1 MREQL
6 IKRVDSG
13 KQSFIPVLVILILFG
28 FRLAANADTLYLK
41 NGRNIE
47 GVITKE
53 DEHNVSLEVNCG
65 IVKFSKEQINS
76 IERSSTEDVQL
87 IRQGW
92 VSEKE
97 ALAVKTK
104 EIRQKQALEAKQIQE
119 KQEHEPKQAVL
130 DKQNGQ
136 VTVMTMLNKKV
147 QANLV
152 LDTGASCIALSSKIA
167 AILGID
173 TTIHNDSGVF
183 EMILADGRKVKAKR
197 IILDTVSVQ
206 GSEVEKVE
214 AAVLPEQ
221 VDSVIAHDG
230 LLGMSFLKNFNFKI
244 DQKSNKLT
252 LERI

>member
-1 MREQL
+1 MREQSN
-6 IKRVDSG
+6 KSG
-13 KQSFIPVLVILILFG
+13 KQVFVPVLVLLMLFG
-28 FRLAANADTLYLK
+28 FRLAAKADTLYLK

-47 GVITKE
+47 GVVVKE
-53 DEHNVSLEVNCG
+53 NEHDVSLEVNCG
-65 IVKFSKEQINS
+65 IVKFPREQINS
-76 IERSSTEDVQL
+76 IQRDSAEDAQL
-87 IRQGW
+87 IRQKW
-92 VSEKE
+92 ASQKE
-97 ALAVKTK
+97 ALAAKAQQVR
-104 EIRQKQALEAKQIQE
+104 EKQALEAQQVRE
-119 KQEHEPKQAVL
+119 KQEHEPKQVVL
-130 DKQNGQ
+130 DKQSGQ

-173 TTIHNDSGVF
+173 ATINNDSGVF

-214 AAVLPEQ
+214 AVVLPEQ
-221 VDSVIAHDG
+221 EDSVIAHDG

-252 LERI
+252 LEKI